1 MTTGLILI
9 AAILILGGVIATVG
23 DRIGTRVGKARLS
36 LFKLR
41 PRKTAVLVT
50 ILTGSIISASTL
62 AILFAADE
70 RLRTGVFELEKIQT
84 DLDTK
89 RQQVETT
96 TQQLEAARQQKNKAE
111 TELQQARAEQKEQ
124 QREAQQRQAQAER
137 RLRAINQ
144 SLQAVI
150 AKQTQT
156 QAQLN
161 RTQIKQTQTQAQL
174 SRTQAKQAQT
184 NAQLDRTQDRLS
196 AITSQF
202 QQAQASL
209 KKVSQQAKTLQAEI
223 QSLQAERQQLSAEL
237 ETVRNQIAQRDQS
250 IAKLDRDIEQ
260 RDRELA
266 QRDKVIAQ
274 RATRLKELETQQ
286 RFLEQE
292 VAKLEG
298 YYQDFQVLR
307 QGNVALERGRV
318 LAAGVVRIQDPKAA
332 RQAVEQLLREANR
345 NAIELTQPGTNPGDE
360 LVVQVSKA
368 SVERVISQIDDG
380 RDYVVRIIS
389 AGNYLLGEK
398 IVQAFVDVTRN
409 QVVFST
415 GDVLAAIPADPSSM
429 SPEEMRQRVG
439 LLLNAARFR
448 ARRAGTISDTIL
460 IGDGRLETLSRFIE
474 QLRQYNQAVEIKA
487 VAAQNIYTAGP
498 PQVELIAVRN
508 GQVVFGTKK
517 LVGEQLRDVLK
528 PMPSLG
534 GQGGIL
540 SPKTY
545 QKKP

>member
-70 RLRTGVFELEKIQT
+70 RLRTGVFELETIQK
-84 DLDTK
+84 DLDNK

-96 TQQLEAARQQKNKAE
+96 TQQLEATRQQKDKAE
-111 TELQQARAEQKEQ
+111 KELEQARADQKEQ
-124 QREAQQRQAQAER
+124 LRQAQIRQAQAQR
-137 RLRAINQ
+137 RLKTINR

-150 AKQTQT
+150 TKQTQT

-161 RTQIKQTQTQAQL
+161 RTQVKQARTQAQL
-174 SRTQAKQAQT
+174 SRTQTKQAQT
-184 NAQLDRTQDRLS
+184 NVQLGRTQARLGE
-196 AITSQF
+196 ITSQF
-202 QQAQASL
+202 QKAQDLL
-209 KKVSQQAKTLQAEI
+209 KKVSEQAIALRTEI
-223 QSLQAERQQLSAEL
+223 QKLQDERQQLSVEL
-237 ETVRNQIAQRDQS
+237 ETVRSQISQRDQS

-260 RDRELA
+260 RDRELV

-274 RATRLKELETQQ
+274 RATRLKELENQQ

-318 LAAGVVRIQDPKAA
+318 LAAGVVRIQQPKAA

-345 NAIELTQPGTNPGDE
+345 NAIALTQPGTNPGNE
-360 LVVQVSKA
+360 LVVQVSKT
-368 SVERVISQIDDG
+368 SVEKLISQIDDG
-380 RDYVVRIIS
+380 RDYVVRIVS

-398 IVQAFVDVTRN
+398 IVQAFIDVTLN

-415 GDVLAAIPADPSSM
+415 GDVLAAIPADPTSM
-429 SPEEMRQRVG
+429 SAEEMRQRVG

-460 IGDGRLETLSRFIE
+460 IGDGRLETLTNFIA
-474 QLRQYNQAVEIKA
+474 QLRQYNQPVEIKA
-487 VAAQNIYTAGP
+487 VAAHNIYTAGP

-528 PMPSLG
+528 PVPFLG
-534 GQGGIL
+534 KQG
-540 SPKTY
+540 K
-545 QKKP
+545 

>member
-1 MTTGLILI
+1 MTTGIILI

-70 RLRTGVFELEKIQT
+70 RLRTGVFELERIQR
-84 DLDTK
+84 DLDNRRK
-89 RQQVETT
+89 QVETT
-96 TQQLEAARQQKNKAE
+96 TQQLEATRQQKERAE

-124 QREAQQRQAQAER
+124 QRQAQIRQAQAQK
-137 RLRAINQ
+137 RLQAINR

-150 AKQTQT
+150 T
-156 QAQLN
+156 
-161 RTQIKQTQTQAQL
+161 KQTQTQAQL
-174 SRTQAKQAQT
+174 SRTQIKQTQT
-184 NAQLDRTQDRLS
+184 NAQLNRTQERLS
-196 AITSQF
+196 EIASQF
-202 QQAQASL
+202 EKAQNLL
-209 KKVSQQAKTLQAEI
+209 KTVSQQAKTLRAEI
-223 QSLQAERQQLSAEL
+223 QKLQDERQQLSVEL
-237 ETVRNQIAQRDQS
+237 ETVRSQIAQRDRS
-250 IAKLDRDIEQ
+250 IAKLDSEIEQ
-260 RDRELA
+260 RDRELI

-274 RATRLKELETQQ
+274 RATRLKALETQQ
-286 RFLEQE
+286 KFLEQE

-298 YYQDFQVLR
+298 YYEDFQVLR

-318 LAAGVVRIQDPKAA
+318 LAAGVVRIQQPKAA

-360 LVVQVSKA
+360 LVVQVAKS
-368 SVERVISQIDDG
+368 SVEQVISQIDDG
-380 RDYVVRIIS
+380 RDYVVRIVS
-389 AGNYLLGEK
+389 AGNYLLGER
-398 IVQAFVDVTRN
+398 IVQAFIDVTLN
-409 QVVFST
+409 QVVFPT
-415 GDVLAAIPADPSSM
+415 GDVLAAIPADPTTM
-429 SPEEMRQRVG
+429 SPEEMRQRVE

-448 ARRAGTISDTIL
+448 ARRAGIIGDTIL
-460 IGDGRLETLSRFIE
+460 ISDGRVETLLSFIE
-474 QLRQYNQAVEIKA
+474 QLREYNQAVEIKA

-508 GQVVFGTKK
+508 GQVVFGTKR
-517 LVGEQLRDVLK
+517 LVGEQLRDAVK

-534 GQGGIL
+534 KQGGL
-540 SPKTY
+540 GGSK
-545 QKKP
+545 

>member
-70 RLRTGVFELEKIQT
+70 RLRTGVFELEKIQR
-84 DLDTK
+84 DLDNK

-96 TQQLEAARQQKNKAE
+96 TQQLEATRQQKNRAE
-111 TELQQARAEQKEQ
+111 KELQQARAEQKEQ
-124 QREAQQRQAQAER
+124 QRQAQIRQAQAQK
-137 RLRAINQ
+137 RLQAINR

-150 AKQTQT
+150 TKQTQT

-184 NAQLDRTQDRLS
+184 NAQLNRTQERLS
-196 AITSQF
+196 EITSQF
-202 QQAQASL
+202 EKAQSL
-209 KKVSQQAKTLQAEI
+209 LRTVSQQAKTLRAEI
-223 QSLQAERQQLSAEL
+223 QKLQDERQQLSVEL
-237 ETVRNQIAQRDQS
+237 EKVRSQIAQRDRS
-250 IAKLDRDIEQ
+250 IAKLDREIEQ

-286 RFLEQE
+286 RYLEQE

-298 YYQDFQVLR
+298 YYEDFQVLR

-318 LAAGVVRIQDPKAA
+318 LAAGVVRIQQPKAA

-345 NAIELTQPGTNPGDE
+345 NAIELTQPGTNPSDE
-360 LVVQVSKA
+360 LVVQVAKS
-368 SVERVISQIDDG
+368 SVEQVISQIDDG
-380 RDYVVRIIS
+380 RDYVVRIVS
-389 AGNYLLGEK
+389 AGNYLLGER
-398 IVQAFVDVTRN
+398 IVQAFIDVTLN
-409 QVVFST
+409 QVVFPA
-415 GDVLAAIPADPSSM
+415 GNVLAAIPADPTSM
-429 SPEEMRQRVG
+429 SPEEMRQRVE

-448 ARRAGTISDTIL
+448 ARRAGILGDTIL
-460 IGDGRLETLSRFIE
+460 ISDGRVETLLNFIE
-474 QLRQYNQAVEIKA
+474 QLRNYDQAVEIKA
-487 VAAQNIYTAGP
+487 VAAQDIYTAGP

-508 GQVVFGTKK
+508 GQVVFGTRR
-517 LVGEQLRDVLK
+517 LAGEQLRDALK
-528 PMPSLG
+528 PMPSQKR
-534 GQGGIL
+534 QGEL
-540 SPKTY
+540 NNY
-545 QKKP
+545 